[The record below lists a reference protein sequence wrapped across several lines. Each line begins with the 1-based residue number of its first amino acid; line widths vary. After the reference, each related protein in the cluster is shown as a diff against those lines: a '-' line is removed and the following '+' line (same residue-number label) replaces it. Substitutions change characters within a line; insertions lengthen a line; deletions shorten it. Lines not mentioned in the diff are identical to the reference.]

1 MVLLLAACRSG
12 SEEEFAQDEC
22 YLTIYVYAP
31 GNPLLTRADVDH
43 RDATTEEN
51 AIKKLQLWVYKHAT
65 GELVS
70 YLEKENVEVGSSSAS
85 VFTMIISPEFANNP
99 ENVDVYALA
108 NVSDG
113 NTGYTFNRETSRAT
127 LDAAVL
133 EDDFFGVE
141 AGKLVQ
147 SVPAD
152 GLPMTAILK
161 DQTVV
166 GTFPALRV
174 GTTDAMATMLLTRT
188 VSKVRFV
195 LCRAHDVDDTAK
207 QLQAITG
214 IKLNTNMIP
223 SQTYLTLEQ
232 PFDNS
237 LNPTN
242 LLGASRCHIADAGYE
257 STEALIGAVAHEN
270 IGTIPVQATPGETW
284 TYNTTTHGTWAQYLN
299 AINQGIANGDLLEL
313 GTTYLRESDKK
324 ITGSITYTVVKEPD
338 TERFTPFEMDRAGDF
353 TRNHSWTVLVMFEGG
368 QMRVLNVVDI
378 AVRTW
383 NEKSIE
389 PHEVYNW

>member
-31 GNPLLTRADVDH
+31 SNPLLTRADVDH
-43 RDATTEEN
+43 RDATAEEN

-70 YLEKENVEVGSSSAS
+70 YLEKENVEVGSPSAS

-133 EDDFFGVE
+133 KDDFFGVE
-141 AGKLVQ
+141 DGKLVQ

-166 GTFPALRV
+166 GTFPALRI
-174 GTTDAMATMLLTRT
+174 GTEETMATMLLTRA

-195 LCRAHDVDDTAK
+195 LCRAHDTEDTAK
-207 QLQAITG
+207 QLHAITG
-214 IKLNTNMIP
+214 INIDTKMIP
-223 SQTYLTLEQ
+223 SQTFLMLEQ
-232 PFDNS
+232 PFDKS
-237 LNPTN
+237 FNPAN
-242 LLGASRCHIADAGYE
+242 PLSAARCHIENAGYE
-257 STEALIGAVAHEN
+257 NTEAVIGAIDNSH
-270 IGTIPVQATPGETW
+270 ISTIPIQETPSDTW
-284 TYNTTTHGTWAQYLN
+284 AYDSSVHGTWADYVE
-299 AINQGIANGDLLEL
+299 AINQGITDGHLLEM

-324 ITGSITYTVVKEPD
+324 ITGYITYTVEKEPAV
-338 TERFTPFEMDRAGDF
+338 ERITPSRW
-353 TRNHSWTVLVMFEGG
+353 TRLATSPATTLG
-368 QMRVLNVVDI
+368 RC
-378 AVRTW
+378 
-383 NEKSIE
+383 S
-389 PHEVYNW
+389 